1 MEDTPEQSNQ
11 PSQHSWVR
19 TALIGRNPRMT
30 LVRAVGVAVL
40 AWVVFKFML
49 LPIRVE
55 GPSMAPTY
63 RSGSINFINRLA
75 YWRSQPHRGD
85 VVGVR
90 YSGHSIMLLKRVVG
104 LPGETV
110 EFVDGQL
117 LINGQPLS
125 EPYLK
130 YESHWTAR
138 PQHYQ
143 LGPDEYYVVGD
154 NRSMPYELHEKGAAR
169 RERIV
174 GRVLL

>member
-1 MEDTPEQSNQ
+1 M
-11 PSQHSWVR
+11 
-19 TALIGRNPRMT
+19 
-30 LVRAVGVAVL
+30 RAGGVAAL
-40 AWVVFKFML
+40 ALVVFKFWL
-49 LPIRVE
+49 LPIRLE
-55 GPSMAPTY
+55 GASMEPTY
-63 RSGSINFINRLA
+63 KSGSVNFINRLA
-75 YWRSQPHRGD
+75 YWRHEPQRGD

-90 YSGHSIMLLKRVVG
+90 YSGHSIMLLKRIVG

-117 LINGQPLS
+117 WINGRRLP
-125 EPYLK
+125 EPYLH
-130 YESHWTAR
+130 YESRWNVR
-138 PQHYQ
+138 PEHYR